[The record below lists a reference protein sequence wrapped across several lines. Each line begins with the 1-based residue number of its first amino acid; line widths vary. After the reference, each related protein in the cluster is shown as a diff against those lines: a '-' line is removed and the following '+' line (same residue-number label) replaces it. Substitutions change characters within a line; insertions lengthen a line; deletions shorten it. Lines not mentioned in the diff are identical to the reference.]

1 MQVIRFAL
9 RNLWRD
15 LRSGELSVLLLALM
29 IAVLSLTAVGF
40 FISRVSAGVSAQAAE
55 VLAAD
60 LRLESSVPIPP
71 QYFSDAE
78 SRGLKTAKILSF
90 PTAIFNGGQ
99 NQLVAFNAVSQ
110 GYPLRGHVRIADVPF
125 GVARETNQIPG
136 KGEVW
141 LDARVMA
148 QLQVALGTSIH
159 IGAATFKI
167 SQVLDYR
174 PDQGGGF
181 ANLAPAALINYA
193 DLDATQLIQPGS
205 RANYYALFAG
215 PADAVADFRTYLKK
229 AKTPSERIDDV
240 ANSSRQLSSAIDR
253 ATRFLNLA
261 SLAAVLLAAIA
272 VAMGAR
278 RYAARHIDTVA
289 LMKCMGASQN
299 FVLMVSLVELT
310 LLALFAVLIG
320 SAFGFVA
327 QLGLAWLLKSLIHGV
342 LPGASLAPLPIAL
355 VTVVAMLIGF
365 AAPPLLQLKNTPPA
379 RVLRKSVSAPPLR
392 YGVSYLLALG
402 ALIAILWSLVHDTE
416 LVLGVLAGVVG
427 VGVAL
432 ALAGFGLV
440 RLTGRLRGGVGVAW
454 RYGLAN
460 VSRRGGGSVVQI
472 VAFGLGLMVL
482 LLLAVVRGDLL
493 ADWRR
498 SLPANVPNNFLIN
511 IRPDERQALQDF
523 LDAHQFGKP
532 ALYPM
537 VRARITAI
545 NAQSTAEFKPTD
557 DAARDEAGG
566 TSSRGRSGRGEPA
579 RGEPARGESARGY
592 IDREQNLTWSA
603 NLMEDNQL
611 IAGRWWTAADAG
623 KPLVSVSSEYAEAL
637 KLKIGDK
644 LSFDVAGEPL
654 TVEVASIRKIRWD
667 SFRPNFFL
675 VFPPGLLDGAA
686 GTYMTA
692 IYLTPAQ
699 RPALGDLV
707 RQFPTVSVFDVDA
720 ILKQIRD
727 IMDRASLAVQYVF
740 LFTLV
745 AGIIVLLAAVQST
758 RDERRYESAML
769 RTLGASRMT
778 VLQGVAAEFS
788 ALGFLSGTL
797 AAMGA
802 TGIGV
807 VLARRLF
814 SLEYTLD
821 PWVWVAGL
829 VCGTVLVGLSG
840 TLATRSVIN
849 TPPIVTLRDE

>member
-15 LRSGELSVLLLALM
+15 MRSGELSVLLLALM

-71 QYFSDAE
+71 QYFSDAQ

-110 GYPLRGHVRIADVPF
+110 GYPLRGHVRIADEPF
-125 GVARETNQIPG
+125 GAARETDQIPG

-148 QLQVALGTSIH
+148 QLQVALGASIH
-159 IGAATFKI
+159 IGAATFKV

-215 PADAVADFRTYLKK
+215 PAGAIEDFRTYLKK
-229 AKTPSERIDDV
+229 SKTPSERIDDV

-299 FVLMVSLVELT
+299 FVLAVSLLELT
-310 LLALFAVLIG
+310 LLSLFAVLLG

-402 ALIAILWSLVHDTE
+402 ALLAILWSLVHDTE
-416 LVLGVLAGVVG
+416 LVLGVLAGVLG
-427 VGVAL
+427 VGLAL

-545 NAQSTAEFKPTD
+545 NSESTAEFKPAD
-557 DAARDEAGG
+557 DDSSDESRAK
-566 TSSRGRSGRGEPA
+566 TSRAPSGRGQS
-579 RGEPARGESARGY
+579 GHGESARGY

-720 ILKQIRD
+720 ILKQIRE

-797 AAMGA
+797 AAVGA
-802 TGIGV
+802 TVIGM

>member
-78 SRGLKTAKILSF
+78 ARGLKTAKILSF

-110 GYPLRGHVRIADVPF
+110 GYPLRGHVRIADEPF
-125 GVARETNQIPG
+125 GAARETDQIPG

-148 QLQVALGTSIH
+148 QLQVALGASIH
-159 IGAATFKI
+159 IGAATFKV

-215 PADAVADFRTYLKK
+215 PAGAIEDFRTYLKQ

-299 FVLMVSLVELT
+299 FVLSVSLLELA
-310 LLALFAVLIG
+310 LLSLFAVLIG

-402 ALIAILWSLVHDTE
+402 ALLAILWSLVHDTE
-416 LVLGVLAGVVG
+416 LVLGVLAGVLG
-427 VGVAL
+427 VGLAL

-545 NAQSTAEFKPTD
+545 NSESTAEFKPAE
-557 DAARDEAGG
+557 DASGDG
-566 TSSRGRSGRGEPA
+566 SRGKASRGSSG
-579 RGEPARGESARGY
+579 RGESARGY

-720 ILKQIRD
+720 ILKQIRE

-769 RTLGASRMT
+769 RTLGASRLT

-797 AAMGA
+797 AAVGA
-802 TGIGV
+802 TVIGM